1 MFRKGIEPK
10 WEDPAH
16 KQGGAWVFKARKQHA
31 NIIWENLLLG
41 LIGEQFELANEVTGV
56 LVHSAVQDINKFQV
70 WFRHGRNDEVIQKVR
85 QDFLKII
92 DLSPETQ
99 VSYTAFNSDS
109 AAPAL
114 PEKQA
119 PAVSAEEKKDDSK
132 QPERVL
138 QKYAGKTLSR
148 D

>member
-1 MFRKGIEPK
+1 
-10 WEDPAH
+10 
-16 KQGGAWVFKARKQHA
+16 
-31 NIIWENLLLG
+31 
-41 LIGEQFELANEVTGV
+41 
-56 LVHSAVQDINKFQV
+56 
-70 WFRHGRNDEVIQKVR
+70 VR

-99 VSYTAFNSDS
+99 VSFTAFNSDS

-114 PEKQA
+114 SEKQA